1 MRIGRAAA
9 TTLLLAAIAGKADAS
24 PRPGEP
30 FPKVTAQ
37 DLTGQP
43 RSTDELKGQRVFVI
57 AITDREAGNA
67 VRAWFAAADSHVPPG
82 VARESLVSLRLPFF
96 ISTSFAQSKAREQ
109 VPRQHWQATLLDRGD
124 MAKRLG
130 LEGGQHLPYVFVL
143 DENGRVVAAVHGT
156 VDSPNAAE
164 IWSALAGR

>member
-9 TTLLLAAIAGKADAS
+9 TALFLVTLGATARAS
-24 PRPGEP
+24 PRPGDP

-37 DLTGQP
+37 DLTGQQ
-43 RSTDELKGQRVFVI
+43 RSTDELKGQRALVV

-67 VRAWFAAADSHVPPG
+67 VRAWYTAADAKAPSTM
-82 VARESLVSLRLPFF
+82 RESLVSLRLPFF
-96 ISTSFAQSKAREQ
+96 ISTPLAQSKAREQ

-124 MAKRLG
+124 MAKHLG
-130 LEGGQHLPYVFVL
+130 LEGGQHAPYVFVL

-156 VDSPNAAE
+156 VDSPGADA
-164 IWSALAGR
+164 IWNALAGH